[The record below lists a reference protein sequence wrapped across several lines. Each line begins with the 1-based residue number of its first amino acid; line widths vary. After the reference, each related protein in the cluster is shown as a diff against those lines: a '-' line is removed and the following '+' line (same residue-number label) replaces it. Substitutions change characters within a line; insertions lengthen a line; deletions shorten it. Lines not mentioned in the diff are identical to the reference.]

1 MGWTIDQILPSIQS
15 LGVFGYWIIGAAS
28 LLEAFFVTGIFVPGT
43 LIVDAGGILVQ
54 RGVLDFFD
62 LVWFVAIGSI
72 LGCEASYWTGRLA
85 KSRLRESSRFLKSRA
100 YKRAQ
105 ALFAR
110 RGGLALVL
118 GRFSG
123 PVAGLVPLVAAL
135 TGIDRRTFVIWNL
148 VGSVPFALVH
158 VAIGYALGGA
168 FGYLS
173 GTLTRIALLIGLLAL
188 SLALIWWI
196 LLWLFRLIP
205 IAFSLTKA
213 VLLAL
218 TERPAVA
225 GWFVAHP
232 KVERWIGARFD
243 RDTFTG
249 LPLTCLS
256 LVFGY
261 ILIVWADVTL
271 DFVLARPA
279 FALDANVAQFVHLF
293 WTPAFLRT
301 AAFMTAIG
309 DRQVIAALL
318 VATLVWLA
326 LRRRWALAVGLLI
339 ALVGNIVSVAILKHI
354 FARPRPGLAYF
365 AETSGSFPSGH
376 AAISVA
382 FYATLAYVLWRT
394 GRIGQVTAVMATSI
408 LAFAIGISRVL
419 LAEHF
424 LTDVLN
430 GWLVGG
436 LWMLVG
442 VTVAEWRLHR
452 QGETPEL
459 PRAAFIGVVS
469 LACVSLLASFG
480 AWRIIT
486 YDKVLSEPSALQT
499 EQIVENPRDVLSAAS
514 RNGVTTSL
522 TGDISLPVNLIVVA
536 SSQADLTR
544 ILTQVG
550 WSLASEP
557 TAGRLIEF
565 GFSMIRNQTDPS
577 TMVFPLFWSGMPNAV
592 ALQADISGKAPMVA
606 RFWKTSFV
614 KGAGSPI
621 FVASV
626 APDERLGETTPSQDE
641 LQRAR
646 DRLIADLRAAQS
658 GIATPDTPDG
668 DVSVI
673 DIR

>member
-1 MGWTIDQILPSIQS
+1 MGFTIDQILPSIQS

-28 LLEAFFVTGIFVPGT
+28 LLEAFFITGVFVPGT

-54 RGVLDFFD
+54 RGVLDFLD
-62 LVWFVAIGSI
+62 LVWFVAIGSV

-85 KSRLRESSRFLKSRA
+85 KSRLREGSRFLKSGA

-105 ALFAR
+105 ALFAG

-135 TGIDRRTFVIWNL
+135 TGIDRRTFVIWNV

-173 GTLTRIALLIGLLAL
+173 GTLTRIALLVGLLAL
-188 SLALIWWI
+188 LLALIWWI
-196 LLWLFRLIP
+196 LLWLFRLMP

-213 VLLAL
+213 VLLAVA
-218 TERPAVA
+218 ERPTVVR
-225 GWFVAHP
+225 WFVAHP
-232 KVERWIGARFD
+232 KAERRIAARFD
-243 RDTFTG
+243 RETFTG

-271 DFVLARPA
+271 DFVLASPS

-326 LRRRWALAVGLLI
+326 LRRRWDLAAGLVI
-339 ALVGNIVSVAILKHI
+339 ALVGNILSVAILKHI

-382 FYATLAYVLWRT
+382 FYATLAYVLWRA
-394 GRIGQVTAVMATSI
+394 GRIGQVTAVMAASI

-419 LAEHF
+419 LAEHY

-452 QGETPEL
+452 RGETPEL
-459 PRAAFIGVVS
+459 PRAAFIGVVA
-469 LACVSLLASFG
+469 LACVSLLVSFG
-480 AWRIIT
+480 AWRVIT
-486 YDKVLSEPSALQT
+486 YDKLLSAPSALQT
-499 EQIVENPRDVLSAAS
+499 EQVVENPRNVLSAAS
-514 RNGVTTSL
+514 RQGVTTSL
-522 TGDISLPVNLIVVA
+522 AGDVSLPVNLIIVA
-536 SSQADLTR
+536 PSQADLTR
-544 ILTQVG
+544 NLTQIG

-557 TAGRLIEF
+557 TLGRLIEF
-565 GFSMIRNQTDPS
+565 GFSMIRDRTDPS
-577 TMVFPLFWSGMPNAV
+577 TMVFPLFWSGMPNAM
-592 ALQADISGKAPMVA
+592 AMQADIMGKAPLVA
-606 RFWKTSFV
+606 RFWKSSFL
-614 KGAGSPI
+614 KGDGSQI
-621 FVASV
+621 FVGSV
-626 APDERLGETTPSQDE
+626 APDERLGDTKPSRDAIR
-641 LQRAR
+641 RAR
-646 DRLIADLRAAQS
+646 DRLIIDMLAVQS

-668 DVSVI
+668 GIPVI
-673 DIR
+673 EIR